1 MGNIYPCPIIQEK
14 AGKKN
19 SKSSLENRG
28 RCKSPL
34 EVVCGNGESWQSN
47 EYSTVSAESG
57 GLLKPVQRCHLVT
70 VPQWSVSDFQCDGN
84 HVLEEYL
91 DKTLGNMCV

>member
-1 MGNIYPCPIIQEK
+1 MGNIYPCPITQEK

-28 RCKSPL
+28 RCKSLL
-34 EVVCGNGESWQSN
+34 EGVCRNGKSWQSS
-47 EYSTVSAESG
+47 EYFSLSREWRTSQT
-57 GLLKPVQRCHLVT
+57 VQRCHLVT

-91 DKTLGNMCV
+91 DKL